1 MAGWWNEWRS
11 LVEIY
16 RSLPTVLRAQRDI
29 GRARGLR
36 SEGRYSEAFRL
47 AVPAFGVLS
56 QLAAQDNPGASAIL
70 STDAVFL
77 DELAK
82 QVGQP
87 GAAREELQQALQ
99 ICQHISG
106 LSPKLEPTLRQYI
119 TWYECRLAE
128 QSAPLPH

>member
-1 MAGWWNEWRS
+1 MAGRWNEWRS
-11 LVEIY
+11 LVAMY

-29 GRARGLR
+29 GRARRLR
-36 SEGRYSEAFRL
+36 KEGQYSDAFRL
-47 AVPAFGVLS
+47 AVSAFGVLS
-56 QLAAQDNPGASAIL
+56 QLAAQDNPGASAIV

-99 ICQHISG
+99 ICQDISG
-106 LSPKLEPTLRQYI
+106 RCPKLEPTLREYI
-119 TWYECRLAE
+119 AWYEYRLAE
-128 QSAPLPH
+128 QAEPLFH